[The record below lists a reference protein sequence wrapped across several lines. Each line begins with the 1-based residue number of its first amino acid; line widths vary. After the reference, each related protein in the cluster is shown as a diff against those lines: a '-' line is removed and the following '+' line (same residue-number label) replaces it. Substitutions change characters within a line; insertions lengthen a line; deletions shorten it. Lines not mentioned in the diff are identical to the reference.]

1 MNRPNAYRYSALL
14 KSGKADTLST
24 SQDLTIFPV
33 LNEQDIQDAIEELK
47 RSTVAIEKQ
56 TESLKLQQHAMS
68 LLVKENERLCQR
80 QSEVG
85 SMQQRKWEMEKGNTV
100 IAVGINSAWLVTI

>member
-1 MNRPNAYRYSALL
+1 M
-14 KSGKADTLST
+14 ST
-24 SQDLTIFPV
+24 SQDLTIFPG

-56 TESLKLQQHAMS
+56 TESLKLQQNAMS
-68 LLVKENERLCQR
+68 LLVKDNARLCQR
-80 QSEVG
+80 QSEAG
-85 SMQQRKWEMEKGNTV
+85 SVQQRKWEMEKGNTV